1 MGQREAPTFEIAT
14 PEQFEAIA
22 SPVRR
27 QIVFTAAESGPCSV
41 AELAEKTGRT
51 VTSLYRHVKI
61 LLGVGLLVE
70 AGSRGEGREREALY
84 TTPAKRLTFA
94 SGPLPL
100 ASREAIAR
108 GVAGDLRRAGKLVTE
123 ALVSGA
129 GTPTGPDRDAWAG
142 TAQCWLTPD
151 ELRKVN
157 EHLRALDKLI
167 TDTPE
172 RPGTRPIGIV
182 HVVYPLEG
190 GSES

>member
-1 MGQREAPTFEIAT
+1 MAGRGQATFEIRT

-27 QIVFTAAESGPCSV
+27 QIVFTLAESGAMSV
-41 AELAEKTGRT
+41 AELAERTGRT

-61 LLGVGLLVE
+61 LVGVGLLTE
-70 AGSRGEGREREALY
+70 AGTRGEGREREALY
-84 TTPAKRLTFA
+84 AVPAKRLTFA
-94 SGPLPL
+94 KGPLPR

-108 GVAGDLRRAGKLVTE
+108 GIAGDLRRASRLVTE
-123 ALVSGA
+123 ALVSGR

-142 TAQCWLTPD
+142 TAMCWLTPE

-157 EHLRALDKLI
+157 EHLRALDRLI

-172 RPGTRPIGIV
+172 RPGTRPIGVV
-182 HVVYPLEG
+182 HVVYPQDG
-190 GSES
+190 AGA